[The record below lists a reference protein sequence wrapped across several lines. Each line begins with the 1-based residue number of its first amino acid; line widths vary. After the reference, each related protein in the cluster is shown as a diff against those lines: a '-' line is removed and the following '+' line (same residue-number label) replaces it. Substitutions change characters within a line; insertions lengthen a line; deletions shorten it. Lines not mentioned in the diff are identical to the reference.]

1 MKSTTSSLKRLLRLY
16 RWSWR
21 DPADFHAY
29 KDDVYLGP
37 KDPDEEIP
45 ELHFPSL
52 GAELT
57 VLAQVTQRSRL
68 KALSRVST
76 TVIGL

>member
-1 MKSTTSSLKRLLRLY
+1 MKSTTSSLKRLFRLH
-16 RWSWR
+16 RWSRR
-21 DPADFHAY
+21 DPAGFHAY

-37 KDPDEEIP
+37 KYLDEKVS
-45 ELHFPSL
+45 ELHLPAL
-52 GAELT
+52 GAEFTALP
-57 VLAQVTQRSRL
+57 QVTQRSRL